1 MRCGRCS
8 HGELRVQAAQDSRQ
22 DRLHGKPSGRA
33 SSAPPSLTAP
43 KFGSDRG
50 RKHLNPI
57 PITWHPLL
65 QGWIKVN
72 YNGAT
77 RDSPDSFLGG
87 FSSHRGVRHF
97 FHAKLNGA
105 MLAINITFQRGW
117 THLWLEIDSQL
128 VLKAFSNSCFWN
140 TKRGRESSHNK
151 EDSLSELCSPCK
163 RGHSEEDTW

>member
-1 MRCGRCS
+1 
-8 HGELRVQAAQDSRQ
+8 
-22 DRLHGKPSGRA
+22 
-33 SSAPPSLTAP
+33 
-43 KFGSDRG
+43 
-50 RKHLNPI
+50 
-57 PITWHPLL
+57 
-65 QGWIKVN
+65 

-128 VLKAFSNSCFWN
+128 VLKAFSNSCMVPWSLCLAWTN
-140 TKRGRESSHNK
+140 VASHW
-151 EDSLSELCSPCK
+151 DSISFRVSNI
-163 RGHSEEDTW
+163 